1 MPTTTS
7 SVKPHRKPLDPA
19 AAQTCLWLNL
29 LALPGLGSFLAGRRV
44 TGFFQ
49 AALALAGFGL
59 TGFWFF
65 SFIALW
71 FRTGEFPM
79 DGGPHFPAGLAG
91 VGLFAAAW
99 CWALVTGLAILR
111 KARAGKDDN
120 NPPTQSTS

>member
-1 MPTTTS
+1 VRHPP
-7 SVKPHRKPLDPA
+7 KAFDRDLA
-19 AAQTCLWLNL
+19 RNCLLTNL
-29 LALPGLGSFLAGRRV
+29 LALPGLGSFIAGRRV

-49 AALALAGFGL
+49 AALALTGFGL

-79 DGGPHFPAGLAG
+79 DGGPQFPAGLAG
-91 VGLFAAAW
+91 VGLFAGAW

-111 KARAGKDDN
+111 KAHAGKDDN
-120 NPPTQSTS
+120 NSPTQSTS

>member
-1 MPTTTS
+1 VRHPP
-7 SVKPHRKPLDPA
+7 KAFDRDLA
-19 AAQTCLWLNL
+19 RNCLLTNL

-49 AALALAGFGL
+49 AALALTGFGL

-79 DGGPHFPAGLAG
+79 DGAHLAVGLGG
-91 VGLFAAAW
+91 VGLFTAAW
-99 CWALVTGLAILR
+99 CWALVAGLAIVR

-120 NPPTQSTS
+120 NSPTQSTS